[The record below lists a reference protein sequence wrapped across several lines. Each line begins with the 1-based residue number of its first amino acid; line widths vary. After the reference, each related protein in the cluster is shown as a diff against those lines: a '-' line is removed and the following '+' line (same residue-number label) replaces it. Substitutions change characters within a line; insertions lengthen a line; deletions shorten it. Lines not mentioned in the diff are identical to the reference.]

1 MNLKDKNKQIAE
13 TMRLTYAK
21 RKTQL
26 CKSFKFK
33 VDKSSLSSKQLEQL
47 KMQFVEAKWIYNY
60 ILSQPDIYSFDYKH
74 LTNITHKDK
83 YGNDIHVTI
92 SYVGSSVKQSIINQ
106 IINEIKGLSVLKR
119 KGHEVGKLKFKSEVN
134 SINLKQYGNTHIIR
148 GNRFKI
154 QGIKKPIRVNG
165 LKQLSKYDNID
176 YANAHLLYDGY
187 DYFISL
193 TCYID
198 KQADNVKYNNDI
210 IGLDLGVK
218 TSITCSNGDKI
229 NVSIEESER
238 LKKLQAILARK
249 QKRSNNWYKVIS
261 LIRKEY
267 NHINNQKN
275 DISNKIV
282 HKLLSENEII
292 VMQDEQIDKWKNKL
306 TSTKI
311 QHSILGRVKSKLSLS
326 DRVVVLDKYLPTTKF
341 CPSCG
346 YKHDNITLNDRM
358 FICTNCGY
366 SNDRDI
372 HAANNMIYFYH
383 NKYKDAAGTAGTL
396 KPETKAT
403 FK

>member
-1 MNLKDKNKQIAE
+1 
-13 TMRLTYAK
+13 
-21 RKTQL
+21 
-26 CKSFKFK
+26 
-33 VDKSSLSSKQLEQL
+33 
-47 KMQFVEAKWIYNY
+47 MQFVEAKWIYNY

-74 LTNITHKDK
+74 LINITHKDK
-83 YGNDIHVTI
+83 HGNDIPVTI

-106 IINEIKGLSVLKR
+106 IINEIKSLAVLKK
-119 KGHEVGKLKFKSEVN
+119 KGYDIGKLKFKSEIN

-193 TCYID
+193 TCYINKD
-198 KQADNVKYNNDI
+198 LNKFNYKNSI
-210 IGLDLGVK
+210 IGLDFGVK

-229 NVSIEESER
+229 NVSVEESER
-238 LKKLQAILARK
+238 LKKLQGILARK

-267 NHINNQKN
+267 NHINNKKN

-282 HKLLSENEII
+282 HKLLSENELII
-292 VMQDEQIDKWKNKL
+292 MQDEQIDKWKNEL

-311 QHSILGRVKSKLSLS
+311 QHSILGRVKSRLSLS
-326 DRVVVLDKYLPTTKF
+326 DRVVVLNKYLPTTKF

-346 YKHDNITLNDRM
+346 CNHDNITL
-358 FICTNCGY
+358 
-366 SNDRDI
+366 
-372 HAANNMIYFYH
+372 MIESLYALIVVIVMIGIFMLLI
-383 NKYKDAAGTAGTL
+383 T
-396 KPETKAT
+396 
-403 FK
+403 